1 MPSRGSIELVD
12 CLDAHFQALLKNKLL
27 KHRRRG
33 YQAYWIM
40 NRLQEEFG
48 THGVERL
55 GGEAA
60 IVEQIQSETPDLY
73 RQYDA
78 LRRQLTDRSPTI
90 KS

>member
-1 MPSRGSIELVD
+1 
-12 CLDAHFQALLKNKLL
+12 
-27 KHRRRG
+27 
-33 YQAYWIM
+33 M